1 MSLSGIELIED
12 RDLFRVLLT
21 DWLLAIRHDQEAGGV
36 LSGLRIALDEGK
48 VKTPRLV
55 RKAGM
60 VFEAADAVHGSRGKF
75 VSLHHEGCAVDFVV
89 WEPDALGGYR
99 YITDGGHEAYRRAGR
114 IWVSLHPR
122 CFWGAGIGDANHISI
137 RRGTRA

>member
-1 MSLSGIELIED
+1 MKSFGTELIED

-21 DWLLAIRHDQEAGGV
+21 DWLVAIKHNQQGE
-36 LSGLRIALDEGK
+36 GLLQGFRIALDEGK

-75 VSLHHEGCAVDFVV
+75 VSLHHEGCAVDFLI
-89 WEPDALGGYR
+89 WEPNGDGGYR
-99 YITDGGHEAYRRAGR
+99 YITDGGHFAYRTCGE
-114 IWVSLHPR
+114 IWVALHPR
-122 CFWGAGIGDANHISI
+122 CFWGIGINDSNHISI
-137 RRGTRA
+137 RRGGRA